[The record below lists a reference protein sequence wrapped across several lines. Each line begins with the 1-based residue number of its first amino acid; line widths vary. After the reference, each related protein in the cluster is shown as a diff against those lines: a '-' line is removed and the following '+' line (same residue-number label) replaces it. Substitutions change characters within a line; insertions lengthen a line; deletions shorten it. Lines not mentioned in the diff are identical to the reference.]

1 LTEAISEDFLQLE
14 ASILVRIFFYDSD
27 VFWLTL
33 NNALHFKVIQYLLED
48 SEMDL
53 RKIQRTSGGTF
64 FVCLPK
70 DWAERNGL
78 DRGTVISITETADG
92 SLVLNPKYN
101 VERTPQVAMITPS
114 PLLDRVVIEKYLLG
128 YDIIQVQ
135 AKDRISPL
143 DRERVKQAST
153 RLVGLE
159 IVEENHSNIVM
170 QCLLEPSTFPPQKI
184 LRREYSIA
192 SGVHRDA
199 VTALL
204 EGDVELAK
212 NVVARD
218 NEVNRLYFLL
228 VRVLRTV
235 IQNPGLS
242 EKLGILPIDCLDYR
256 LAASLVESIG
266 DHSAAIGET
275 VIKLACAKIADN
287 LAELVLQLH
296 KVAYESHETAIKA
309 VFYHDVSVA
318 ESVRSEREKIESV
331 FHQIEAAVLDLPAEV
346 GRHILAVASSIYQIY
361 GNSVDIADLVMPKL
375 P

>member
-1 LTEAISEDFLQLE
+1 M
-14 ASILVRIFFYDSD
+14 
-27 VFWLTL
+27 
-33 NNALHFKVIQYLLED
+33 N
-48 SEMDL
+48 L

-78 DRGTVISITETADG
+78 DRGVVVSVTESADG
-92 SLVLNPKYN
+92 SLVINPKYN
-101 VERTPQVAMITPS
+101 VERTPHVAVITPS
-114 PLLDRVVIEKYLLG
+114 PLLDRVTIEKYLLG
-128 YDIIQVQ
+128 YDIIHVQ

-159 IVEENHSNIVM
+159 IVEENHSKIVM

-184 LRREYSIA
+184 LQREYSIV

-256 LAASLVESIG
+256 LVASLVESIG
-266 DHSAAIGET
+266 DHSASIGET
-275 VIKLACAKIADN
+275 VIKLGGAKIADN
-287 LAELVLQLH
+287 LSKLILH
-296 KVAYESHETAIKA
+296 LHNVAYGAHENAIRA

-318 ESVRSEREKIESV
+318 ESVRSEIEKVESIFHEIETA
-331 FHQIEAAVLDLPAEV
+331 ILDLPADV
-346 GRHILAVASSIYQIY
+346 GSHLLAVASSIHQIY
-361 GNSVDIADLVMPKL
+361 DNSLDIADLVMSKL

>member
-1 LTEAISEDFLQLE
+1 ME
-14 ASILVRIFFYDSD
+14 
-27 VFWLTL
+27 
-33 NNALHFKVIQYLLED
+33 
-48 SEMDL
+48 L

-70 DWAERNGL
+70 DWAEKNGL
-78 DRGTVISITETADG
+78 DRGTVVSVNEASDG
-92 SLVLNPKYN
+92 TLVINPKYN
-101 VERTPQVAMITPS
+101 LERTPQVATISPS
-114 PLLDRVVIEKYLLG
+114 PLLDRIIIEKYLLG
-128 YDIIQVQ
+128 YDIIQVK
-135 AKDRISPL
+135 AKNRISPL
-143 DRERVKQAST
+143 DRERVKQASS

-159 IVEENHSNIVM
+159 IVEENHSKIVM

-184 LRREYSIA
+184 LRREYSIV

-199 VTALL
+199 ITALL
-204 EGDVELAK
+204 EADVELAK

-266 DHSAAIGET
+266 DHSASIGET
-275 VIKLACAKIADN
+275 VIDLAGTKITN
-287 LAELVLQLH
+287 VVSQLILRLH
-296 KVAYESHETAIKA
+296 KIAYESHENAINA
-309 VFYHDVSVA
+309 VFYHDVDVA
-318 ESVRSEREKIESV
+318 ESVRSKRDTVEYIFHEIETY
-331 FHQIEAAVLDLPAEV
+331 ILDFPVEV
-346 GRHILAVASSIYQIY
+346 GRHLLSIASSIQRIY
-361 GNSVDIADLVMPKL
+361 DNSLDIADLVMPKL

>member
-1 LTEAISEDFLQLE
+1 MNF
-14 ASILVRIFFYDSD
+14 
-27 VFWLTL
+27 
-33 NNALHFKVIQYLLED
+33 
-48 SEMDL
+48 
-53 RKIQRTSGGTF
+53 RKIQRTSSGTF

-70 DWAERNGL
+70 DWAHKNGL
-78 DRGTVISITETADG
+78 ERGTSVSVTESIDGTLVI
-92 SLVLNPKYN
+92 NPKYD
-101 VERTPQVAMITPS
+101 VERDPQTAVINPS
-114 PLLDRVVIEKYLLG
+114 PFLDRVIIEKYLLG

-153 RLVGLE
+153 HLVGLE
-159 IVEENHSNIVM
+159 IVEENHSKIVM
-170 QCLLEPSTFPPQKI
+170 QCLLEPSTFPPEKI

-235 IQNPGLS
+235 IQHPGLS
-242 EKLGILPIDCLDYR
+242 EKLGIMPIDCLDYR

-275 VIKLACAKIADN
+275 VIKLDGARIDDSIST
-287 LAELVLQLH
+287 LIRQLH
-296 KVAYESHETAIKA
+296 AVAYDSHENAISA

-318 ESVRSEREKIESV
+318 ESVRSEKEKVESV
-331 FHQIEAAVLDLPAEV
+331 FHEIETAILELPAEV
-346 GRHILAVASSIYQIY
+346 GRHLLAVASSIRRIY
-361 GNSVDIADLVMPKL
+361 DNSLDIADLVMPKL

>member
-1 LTEAISEDFLQLE
+1 
-14 ASILVRIFFYDSD
+14 
-27 VFWLTL
+27 
-33 NNALHFKVIQYLLED
+33 
-48 SEMDL
+48 MDL
-53 RKIQRTSGGTF
+53 RKIQRTSSGTF

-70 DWAERNGL
+70 DWAEKNGL
-78 DRGTVISITETADG
+78 ARGAVVSVTETADG
-92 SLVLNPKYN
+92 TLVINPKYN
-101 VERTPQVAMITPS
+101 VERTPQVAVITPS
-114 PLLDRVVIEKYLLG
+114 PLLDRVIIEKYLLG

-159 IVEENHSNIVM
+159 IVEENHSKIVM

-184 LRREYSIA
+184 LRREYSIV

-218 NEVNRLYFLL
+218 IEVNRLYFLL

-266 DHSAAIGET
+266 DHSAAIGEH
-275 VIKLACAKIADN
+275 VIKLGGAKIADN
-287 LAELVLQLH
+287 LSELIRHLH
-296 KVAYESHETAIKA
+296 KVAYASHENALNA

-318 ESVRSEREKIESV
+318 ESVRSEQTKVESLFHEIET
-331 FHQIEAAVLDLPAEV
+331 AVLDLPAEV
-346 GRHILAVASSIYQIY
+346 GSCLLAIASSMRRIYD
-361 GNSVDIADLVMPKL
+361 NSLDIADLVMPKL
-375 P
+375 L

>member
-1 LTEAISEDFLQLE
+1 
-14 ASILVRIFFYDSD
+14 
-27 VFWLTL
+27 
-33 NNALHFKVIQYLLED
+33 
-48 SEMDL
+48 M
-53 RKIQRTSGGTF
+53 
-64 FVCLPK
+64 
-70 DWAERNGL
+70 
-78 DRGTVISITETADG
+78 
-92 SLVLNPKYN
+92 
-101 VERTPQVAMITPS
+101 AMITPS
-114 PLLDRVVIEKYLLG
+114 SLLDRVIIEKYLLG

-135 AKDRISPL
+135 AKNRISPI

-159 IVEENHSNIVM
+159 IVEENHSKIVM

-184 LRREYSIA
+184 LRREYSIV

-235 IQNPGLS
+235 IQNPELS

-266 DHSAAIGET
+266 DHSASIGET
-275 VIKLACAKIADN
+275 VIKLSGAKIADN
-287 LAELVLQLH
+287 LSKYIRQLH
-296 KVAYESHETAIKA
+296 KRAYSSHENAIRA
-309 VFYHDVSVA
+309 VFYHDISIA
-318 ESVRSEREKIESV
+318 ESVRSEKEEVNSIFHEIETN
-331 FHQIEAAVLDLPAEV
+331 ILDLPIEI
-346 GRHILAVASSIYQIY
+346 GKHLLTIASSIGRIY
-361 GNSVDIADLVMPKL
+361 ENSLDIADLVMPKL

>member
-1 LTEAISEDFLQLE
+1 
-14 ASILVRIFFYDSD
+14 
-27 VFWLTL
+27 
-33 NNALHFKVIQYLLED
+33 
-48 SEMDL
+48 MDL

-78 DRGTVISITETADG
+78 DRGSVVSVTETADG
-92 SLVLNPKYN
+92 PLVINPKYDA
-101 VERTPQVAMITPS
+101 ERAPQVAMIRPS
-114 PLLDRVVIEKYLLG
+114 SFLDRVIVEKYLLG
-128 YDIIQVQ
+128 YDIIQIQ

-143 DRERVKQAST
+143 DRERVKQASS

-159 IVEENHSNIVM
+159 IVEENHSKIVM

-184 LRREYSIA
+184 LRREYSIV

-204 EGDVELAK
+204 EGDLQLAK

-256 LAASLVESIG
+256 LAASLVEAIG
-266 DHSAAIGET
+266 DQSASIGET
-275 VIKLACAKIADN
+275 AIRLGGAKIPDK
-287 LAELVLQLH
+287 LSELILQLH
-296 KVAYESHETAIKA
+296 KVAYESYENAMSA
-309 VFYHDVSVA
+309 VFSHDVSVA
-318 ESVRSEREKIESV
+318 ESVRSEREKVKALFQEIESA
-331 FHQIEAAVLDLPAEV
+331 IRDLPAEV
-346 GRHILAVASSIYQIY
+346 GRHLLAVASSISRIY
-361 GNSVDIADLVMPKL
+361 DNSLDIADLVMPKL

>member
-1 LTEAISEDFLQLE
+1 
-14 ASILVRIFFYDSD
+14 
-27 VFWLTL
+27 
-33 NNALHFKVIQYLLED
+33 
-48 SEMDL
+48 MDL

-78 DRGTVISITETADG
+78 DRGAVVSVNETADG
-92 SLVLNPKYN
+92 TLVINPKYN
-101 VERTPQVAMITPS
+101 VERAPQTAVVTPS
-114 PLLDRVVIEKYLLG
+114 SLLDRVIIEKYLLG
-128 YDIIQVQ
+128 FDIIKVQ

-143 DRERVKQAST
+143 DRERVKHAST

-159 IVEENHSNIVM
+159 IVEENHSKIVM

-184 LRREYSIA
+184 LRREYSIV

-266 DHSAAIGET
+266 DHSASIGET
-275 VIKLACAKIADN
+275 VIKLGGAKIAGN
-287 LAELVLQLH
+287 LSELILKLH
-296 KVAYESHETAIKA
+296 KIAYDAHENALSA

-318 ESVRSEREKIESV
+318 ESVRAEREKIESV
-331 FHQIEAAVLDLPAEV
+331 FHEIETAVLDLPADV
-346 GRHILAVASSIYQIY
+346 GRHLLAVASSIRRIY
-361 GNSVDIADLVMPKL
+361 DNSLDIADLVMPKL